1 MHNAAWTAVDKAEQ
15 MPDLVYKVNAR
26 GIFYSPTSPTY
37 ITHPNSLFV
46 RSPTKFNIK
55 YINKKNMPPCTKT
68 LLPSVIYVKKQIKH
82 FNIMTNK
89 EIVRNELNELRD
101 NLDRAQDALNRMDDY
116 AEGCMPQITELKR
129 LLDKVECKA
138 VEMYNNYAINH

>member
-1 MHNAAWTAVDKAEQ
+1 
-15 MPDLVYKVNAR
+15 
-26 GIFYSPTSPTY
+26 
-37 ITHPNSLFV
+37 
-46 RSPTKFNIK
+46 
-55 YINKKNMPPCTKT
+55 MPPCTKT